1 MKNKIREIFAR
12 LSELMTPG
20 GYVSRNAESVRK
32 IALEYTGNFFEREN
46 TSISPGGSISLYKP
60 PHAEDAGTLMID
72 SHIDTVGMTVS
83 EILPEGFVAFTN
95 VGGIDSRILPSLPVK
110 LFGKGEVLRGVVCS
124 VPPHLMRGKEPKAPK
139 ISELYIDTGYPSEY
153 LERVCPV
160 GTPIVYE
167 YNPLIMSCGEGDRI
181 TSPYLDDK
189 LCAAAAIAA
198 FSEFTSDEVE
208 CGIILSLSA
217 NEETNGEGAL
227 FAARHT
233 PSAAIVLDVNFA
245 SGKGVPDYAS
255 ATIGKGI
262 SISYSAATSRTLT
275 RELDG
280 VLTKNGIPF
289 KRIAEP
295 CDTGTNATRL
305 APSHLGTPCAVMSVP
320 ISYMHTPCECASL
333 RDAESMARG
342 IQVFSKAFLAGDGY
356 ADRRFIKRL
365 GEVSDGE

>member
-1 MKNKIREIFAR
+1 MKDKIKEIFAR
-12 LSELMTPG
+12 LSDLMTLS
-20 GYVSRNAESVRK
+20 GYVSRNADAVRNL
-32 IALEYTGNFFEREN
+32 ALEYTGSFFDREN
-46 TSISPGGSISLYKP
+46 TSISPGGSVSLYKP
-60 PHAEDAGTLMID
+60 PKNDCAGILMID
-72 SHIDTVGMTVS
+72 AHMDTVGMTVS

-110 LFGKGEVLRGVVCS
+110 LCGKGEVLRGVVCS

-139 ISELYIDTGYPSEY
+139 ISELYIDTGYTSEE

-167 YNPLIMSCGEGDRI
+167 YGPLTLSCGDGDRI
-181 TSPYLDDK
+181 ASPYLDDK

-198 FSEFTSDEVE
+198 FSEMKRDEVE

-217 NEETNGEGAL
+217 NEETNGEGAMC
-227 FAARHT
+227 AARMGA
-233 PSAAIVLDVNFA
+233 SCALVLDVNFA

-262 SISYSAATSRTLT
+262 SISYSAATNRTLT
-275 RELDG
+275 KELDG

-305 APSHLGTPCAVMSVP
+305 APSNLGTPCAVMSIP
-320 ISYMHTPCECASL
+320 ISYMHTPCECASIG
-333 RDAESMARG
+333 DADSMARG
-342 IQVFSKAFLAGDGY
+342 IQVFSKAFSAGEGY